1 MHNTRIK
8 RFKSLL
14 KPLLA
19 LALMV
24 ALVFGQA
31 DSALAARGGR
41 MGGGSFSRSM
51 PSRTYTSPARPAPGG
66 GYYGGGGFGFPFL
79 IPFFGFGGGFGGL
92 FTIFMV
98 IAVGNFLMS
107 AVRRS
112 QENATV
118 EETYNPTMSVNKLQ
132 VALLADA
139 RTLQDD
145 LNRIAESADTGSAAG
160 LAQVLQ
166 ETTLSLLRHPE
177 YWVYGSSSS
186 QQAKMD
192 SAELQFNRLALT
204 ERSKFSEET
213 LSNVNN
219 QLRQASDRL
228 ALGSKGE
235 IDPAKLP
242 DQPGEYIVV
251 TLITAN
257 QGKLDLPTI
266 QSSQDLRRALS
277 QMGAIAG
284 DKLAALEV
292 LWTPQAEGDTLS
304 ADELLAEY
312 PDLRLV

>member
-1 MHNTRIK
+1 MHNTRLT
-8 RFKSLL
+8 RLKSFI

-19 LALMV
+19 LALVV
-24 ALVFGQA
+24 ALIFGQA

-41 MGGGSFSRSM
+41 MGGGSFRSA

-66 GYYGGGGFGFPFL
+66 GYYGGGGFGFPFI

-92 FTIFMV
+92 FTIFLV

-107 AVRRS
+107 AVRRV
-112 QENATV
+112 QDNATA
-118 EETYNPTMSVNKLQ
+118 EETYNPNVSVSKLQ

-139 RTLQDD
+139 RTLQTD
-145 LNRIAESADTGSAAG
+145 LNRIAQAADTGSAAG

-186 QQAKMD
+186 QLTKMD
-192 SAELQFNRLALT
+192 AAELQFNRLALT

-219 QLRQASDRL
+219 QLRQASDRP
-228 ALGSKGE
+228 ALGSTG
-235 IDPAKLP
+235 ALATTLP

-251 TLITAN
+251 TLITAS
-257 QGKLDLPTI
+257 QGKLDLPEVHST
-266 QSSQDLRRALS
+266 QDLRRALS
-277 QMGAIAG
+277 QLGSIGG
-284 DKLAALEV
+284 DSLVALEV
-292 LWTPQAEGDTLS
+292 LWTPQADGDTLS

>member
-1 MHNTRIK
+1 
-8 RFKSLL
+8 
-14 KPLLA
+14 
-19 LALMV
+19 
-24 ALVFGQA
+24 
-31 DSALAARGGR
+31 
-41 MGGGSFSRSM
+41 
-51 PSRTYTSPARPAPGG
+51 
-66 GYYGGGGFGFPFL
+66 L

-145 LNRIAESADTGSAAG
+145 LNRIAESADTGSTAG

-166 ETTLSLLRHPE
+166 ETSLSLLRHPE

-228 ALGSKGE
+228 ALGAKGE

>member
-8 RFKSLL
+8 RFKSLV

-41 MGGGSFSRSM
+41 MGGGSFRSA

-145 LNRIAESADTGSAAG
+145 LNRIAESADTGSTAG

-166 ETTLSLLRHPE
+166 ETSLSLLRHPE

-228 ALGSKGE
+228 ALGAKGE